1 MVSKHG
7 EEFKFNIL
15 TTTASFSRIHKFT
28 YSRTRTREDL
38 IRSLIEVFY
47 FYGGV
52 HKMLLTDNMTCIVNP
67 VTKKISSELIKF
79 SKDFGFSIR
88 LCKGYSPQTKGKV
101 ESANRFMNRLIP
113 YNNEFEDDL
122 ATIW

>member
-15 TTTASFSRIHKFT
+15 TTTAGFSRIHKFT

-38 IRSLIEVFY
+38 IRSLIDVFY
-47 FYGGV
+47 FYGGI

-67 VTKKISSELIKF
+67 TTKKISSEFIQFQKILVF
-79 SKDFGFSIR
+79 
-88 LCKGYSPQTKGKV
+88 
-101 ESANRFMNRLIP
+101 N
-113 YNNEFEDDL
+113 
-122 ATIW
+122 